1 MGSIG
6 DLSGFGNPS
15 NPNLPRIR
23 PEQRLTPA
31 FMAGI
36 VNGVDRSTLRNGTGY
51 TVTNYPNGQVLNIPP
66 WVKTGEGFN
75 LQVTAFVDKDQP
87 FATVS
92 LGTVNRVIPTINSKH
107 LDQYTDGVPPRLPIP
122 APNGFV
128 VLEVTYEA
136 NKPFPSKAEIKFMA
150 DRPDTSNETTTSRF
164 ILATT
169 EFKAKTKTEEA
180 SVFATQVHKRGNL
193 IVNRFK
199 VGASL
204 YYWFW
209 YTI

>member
-1 MGSIG
+1 MGAIG
-6 DLSGFGNPS
+6 DLSGSNPS
-15 NPNLPRIR
+15 SPNLPRIR

-31 FMAGI
+31 FMGNI
-36 VNGVDRSTLRNGTGY
+36 VNGIDRATLRSGVGY
-51 TVTNYPNGQVLNIPP
+51 TVTNYPSGQILSIPP
-66 WVKTGEGFN
+66 WVKNGESFN
-75 LQVTAFVDKDQP
+75 LQVTAFIENDQP

-92 LGTVNRVIPTINSKH
+92 LGTVNRVIPTINSKY
-107 LDQYTDGVPPRLPIP
+107 LDQYTDGVPPKLPIP
-122 APNGFV
+122 APNGWV
-128 VLEVTYEA
+128 VLEVTYDA
-136 NKPFPSKAEIKFMA
+136 SKPFPSKAEIKFMST
-150 DRPDTSNETTTSRF
+150 RPDTSNETTTSRF

-180 SVFATQVHKRGNL
+180 TTFATQIHKRGNL

-199 VGASL
+199 VGSST

>member
-1 MGSIG
+1 V
-6 DLSGFGNPS
+6 LF
-15 NPNLPRIR
+15 
-23 PEQRLTPA
+23 
-31 FMAGI
+31 
-36 VNGVDRSTLRNGTGY
+36 RS
-51 TVTNYPNGQVLNIPP
+51 
-66 WVKTGEGFN
+66 
-75 LQVTAFVDKDQP
+75 
-87 FATVS
+87 
-92 LGTVNRVIPTINSKH
+92 
-107 LDQYTDGVPPRLPIP
+107 P